1 MKSLQRLK
9 QISSSKLLHNLQ
21 TPTVEYLKVILLV
34 KLQKAIQ
41 FQIPKSKCS
50 NFFTGLNARGKSSF
64 FQYVMLNSSCKV
76 KSVILM
82 EDLSSWQSFAPCVV
96 LTKDHAIMSLK
107 NNSALH
113 AKFWKDKKAIDE
125 SRPAA
130 TEVETRAA
138 YVSKSRYRSRKKIIK
153 NLKKYSDKLLTG
165 PWHCDSSMTM
175 PKNSDLPYWMSITS
189 SGISCM
195 YSQKINGNLI
205 F

>member
-1 MKSLQRLK
+1 MD
-9 QISSSKLLHNLQ
+9 
-21 TPTVEYLKVILLV
+21 
-34 KLQKAIQ
+34 
-41 FQIPKSKCS
+41 
-50 NFFTGLNARGKSSF
+50 ARGKSSF
-64 FQYVMLNSSCKV
+64 FQYVIWNSSCKV

-96 LTKDHAIMSLK
+96 LTKDCAIMSLK

-138 YVSKSRYRSRKKIIK
+138 YVSKFRYCSRKKMIK

-175 PKNSDLPYWMSITS
+175 PRNSDLPHWMSITT
-189 SGISCM
+189 SGKSYIYC
-195 YSQKINGNLI
+195 QKSMTI
-205 F
+205 